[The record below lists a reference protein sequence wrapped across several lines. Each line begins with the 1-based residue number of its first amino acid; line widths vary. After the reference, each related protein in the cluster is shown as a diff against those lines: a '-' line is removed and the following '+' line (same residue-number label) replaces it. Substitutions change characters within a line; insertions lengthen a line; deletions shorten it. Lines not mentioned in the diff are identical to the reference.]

1 MTNAKTVLITG
12 TSSGFGRAIAE
23 QFVADGYRVVGTSR
37 SAPKEPKIADEGLT
51 TVKLDV
57 CSEESVDAFY
67 ALLQSQNFAPD
78 IVVLNAGSGIG
89 GAIEDTTTAEVIAQF
104 EINFFGVHR
113 LVRLLSPDMR
123 ARGSGHFIFIGSI
136 GGRITI
142 PFQGF
147 YSASKAA
154 LSSYAFALR
163 MELQPSN
170 IDVSLIEP
178 GDHKTNFSETRKV
191 QTSGAQSAFGSAAA
205 RALEVMTV
213 GERNGA
219 SAESLALLVKH
230 VAGAKNPKMV
240 YIKGNATEWMF
251 IFLHK
256 ILPNRAFQYLLMKT
270 YKI

>member
-1 MTNAKTVLITG
+1 MTKAKNVLITG
-12 TSSGFGRAIAE
+12 ASSGFGKAIAE

-37 SAPKEPKIADEGLT
+37 SAPSETNVAAEGLAM
-51 TVKLDV
+51 VGLDV
-57 CSEESVDAFY
+57 CSETSVNAFY
-67 ALLQSQNFAPD
+67 ALLQSQDFVPD

-89 GAIEDTTTAEVIAQF
+89 GAIEDTSTAEVVEQF

-123 ARGSGHFIFIGSI
+123 ARGSGHIIFIGSI

-163 MELQPSN
+163 MELQPFN
-170 IDVSLIEP
+170 INVSLIEP

-191 QTSGAQSAFGSAAA
+191 QTSEARSAFGPAAA
-205 RALEVMTV
+205 RALEVMTI

-219 SAESLALLVKH
+219 SAESLAGLVKH
-230 VAGAKNPKMV
+230 AAEAKYPKMV

-256 ILPNRAFQYLLMKT
+256 ILPNRVFQHLLMKT